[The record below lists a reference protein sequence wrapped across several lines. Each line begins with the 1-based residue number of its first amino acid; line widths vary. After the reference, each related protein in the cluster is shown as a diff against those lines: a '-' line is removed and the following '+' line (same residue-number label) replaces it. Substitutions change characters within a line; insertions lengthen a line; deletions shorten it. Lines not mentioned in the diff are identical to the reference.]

1 MKRCPF
7 CAEEIQDAAIVC
19 RFCQRDLPIVSAPAP
34 IDAAPTSPNVAPPIK
49 GTSTGIVIIA
59 ALMACG
65 LGLAWWVDS
74 STRRSPETEAALR
87 RGAAARAA
95 EAAYV
100 LELRSALMRQ
110 SSRSHMTVEG
120 EVVNLSGDSLRYVA
134 AVITWRDASGK
145 FITSDKAII
154 EYNPILPG
162 QTSPFKVISTRNP
175 EMDRFDITFRLLSG
189 PELSTRDVR
198 GYR

>member
-7 CAEEIQDAAIVC
+7 CAEEIQDAAVVC
-19 RFCQRDLPIVSAPAP
+19 RFCQRDLVSTAVSAIQPKAEDQD
-34 IDAAPTSPNVAPPIK
+34 IKRRNQQRNARWLGVASVAVLFLFALLAKAGMDSPEV
-49 GTSTGIVIIA
+49 
-59 ALMACG
+59 
-65 LGLAWWVDS
+65 
-74 STRRSPETEAALR
+74 RRSVTPNNSQP
-87 RGAAARAA
+87 
-95 EAAYV
+95 V

-120 EVVNLSGDSLRYVA
+120 EVVNISGESLKYVT
-134 AVITWRDASGK
+134 AVITWRDASGE

-154 EYNPILPG
+154 EYNPVLPG

-189 PELSTRDVR
+189 PDLSTRDAR